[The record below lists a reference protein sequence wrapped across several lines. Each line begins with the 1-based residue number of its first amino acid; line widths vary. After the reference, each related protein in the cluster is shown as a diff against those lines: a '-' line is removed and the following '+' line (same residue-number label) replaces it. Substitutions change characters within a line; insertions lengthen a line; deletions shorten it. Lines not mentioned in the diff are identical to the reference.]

1 MNTPFLPLI
10 RWLAARFFIVI
21 LFAAAV
27 PPLAAADDAKAH
39 DELRQLLAVY
49 EKAINSGDLAP
60 LESFFSP
67 ESSGVVVDNQPFK
80 NFVELKAIYDRFHA
94 SFPGTVYHIK
104 MDAEPS
110 QIIGDLAVAH
120 GTCDEFVKMGAGEFA
135 YKSHWTAV
143 LKRENGQWKLVRSQ
157 FTMDPFRS
165 TIVQYFVRQT
175 KLYAGLGGLAAG
187 LVIGFIAARVL
198 GKKQVVRV

>member
-1 MNTPFLPLI
+1 MNTPFLPII
-10 RWLAARFFIVI
+10 RRLAARFLIVI
-21 LFAAAV
+21 LFASAV
-27 PPLAAADDAKAH
+27 RPLAAADDAKAH

-49 EKAINSGDLAP
+49 EKAINSGDLAS

-80 NFVELKAIYDRFHA
+80 NFAELKAIYSQFHA
-94 SFPGTVYHIK
+94 SFPGTIYHIK

-110 QIIGDLAVAH
+110 QLFGDVAVAH
-120 GTCDEFVKMGAGEFA
+120 GTCDEAVKMGAGEFT
-135 YKSHWTAV
+135 YTSHWTAV
-143 LKRENGQWKLVRSQ
+143 LKHDNGQWKLVRSQ

-165 TIVQYFVRQT
+165 SIVQYFVRQT

-187 LVIGFIAARVL
+187 LVIGFIAARML
-198 GKKQVVRV
+198 GKKQGVRV